1 MAFKNYKRQP
11 INLEQV
17 FNQEELAY
25 MISIVQG
32 EGYENKLNRA
42 IDNHRNNLEAL
53 NAWNE
58 VNEELKNLQEEY
70 FSVKDRVNTESLTNE
85 DLDNTKILYSKAN
98 TLAKKIGADVH
109 SQDVSNFEDISINM
123 ESLFGELANSISQ
136 GFSAAASAIG
146 KSIKAIATVF
156 SSATNH
162 RRKKLLA
169 LKAALQDVNKFDVP
183 KQVNDDFVAD
193 YLCMLKLSDYN
204 VEKTFAQIDPL
215 QDYVKSMMGGK
226 YPSGSNGIGA
236 KFDVTI
242 PEIRDRAEEIK
253 DFITYRNYSGMKLA
267 DVICVGYENRGETVR
282 AYLNMEFRVP
292 KANITKAVY
301 SFRDFNKFS
310 YQGID
315 IIDGSDVII
324 RRMQN
329 VVLGFRNEHK
339 VIKFDK
345 SIALRQIDAEMSR
358 VDRVAKIILQS
369 NWQDIVKSFQGWGA
383 GFATAFEKA
392 IPMGL
397 VSEINAWSGAMSG
410 GFIGWFMNF
419 MFSGTTFSHWM
430 VQNYVKAYSGLVE
443 MSKSNY
449 EMLVDYSNA
458 ILNNQK

>member
-1 MAFKNYKRQP
+1 MAFKNYKKQTVE
-11 INLEQV
+11 LEHI

-25 MISIVQG
+25 MLTMVQG
-32 EGYENKLNRA
+32 EGYEAKLNRA
-42 IDNHRNNLEAL
+42 IDSHRNNLEAL

-98 TLAKKIGADVH
+98 TLAKKIGVDVH
-109 SQDVSNFEDISINM
+109 SRDVSNFEDISINM
-123 ESLFGELANSISQ
+123 EGLFGELDNSISQ
-136 GFSAAASAIG
+136 GFSTVAAAMS

-253 DFITYRNYSGMKLA
+253 DFTTYRNYSGMKLA

-324 RRMQN
+324 RCVQN

-392 IPMGL
+392 VPMGL

-419 MFSGTTFSHWM
+419 MFSGTTFSQWM

-458 ILNNQK
+458 IINNQK